1 MQTKNMTKQ
10 DAIKALQKITLLIK
24 VNNDLRKAIRK
35 EIETNPEILLVVD
48 ETTGKTRQI
57 NGWHD
62 SATQEMRTFIENFF
76 KTYSQEVEEKIKND
90 YIYQAAAIFSN
101 PYSIASN
108 VSLLRDK
115 KDLLNYLEMLDN
127 NELLDNAKDNES
139 IEGATITRE
148 NGRLNIDFGG
158 RVDKEVYKILR
169 SNGFLYSPKYEQFTR
184 QLTPNAEASLKRVIE
199 KIKTL
204 ATA

>member
-24 VNNDLRKAIRK
+24 VNNDLRKAIKK

-76 KTYSQEVEEKIKND
+76 KSYSQEVEEKIKNV
-90 YIYQAAAIFSN
+90 YIYKAAAIFGN
-101 PYSIASN
+101 VYSIASN

-115 KDLLNYLEMLDN
+115 KDLLDYLEMLEN
-127 NELLDNAKDNES
+127 NEMLDNAADTDS
-139 IEGATITRE
+139 IEGE
-148 NGRLNIDFGG
+148 CF
-158 RVDKEVYKILR
+158 
-169 SNGFLYSPKYEQFTR
+169 
-184 QLTPNAEASLKRVIE
+184 SLKEWDNERKASNLIDTLEMHIE
-199 KIKTL
+199 ELLKAL
-204 ATA
+204 